1 MFRQQSKY
9 SWPEGEYL
17 WFTGR
22 LQPGNSEVKVIGE
35 SKYSKDNRFNSF
47 LFQRFLRISRILFIV
62 EHKLLILLILGKSK

>member
-22 LQPGNSEVKVIGE
+22 LQPGNSKVKVIGE

-47 LFQRFLRISRILFIV
+47 SVSTISSAQPILFIV